1 MKNIFLKIKN
11 RKFVGRN
18 FIDEKKVSGGF
29 TLFVAMIVT
38 ALILSIGF
46 SIGNIVLK
54 EITLSSSGKESQIAF
69 YAADSI
75 SECALYWDRKDVD
88 GVSPIGISPFAT
100 DTPAVGPNI
109 IKCGTGVDGVTPGL
123 IGAFTQIYGNDAGAT
138 AAADALYATT
148 SFYASFQDV
157 GGDASIVACGKVT
170 ISKTPIKTTIDA
182 RGYNVGY
189 SGDSRTGSCNLTNPR
204 TVERGLR
211 VYY

>member
-1 MKNIFLKIKN
+1 MKNFLSKIKN
-11 RKFVGRN
+11 KGSGVEN
-18 FIDEKKVSGGF
+18 FKISQVKEGGF

-75 SECALYWDRKDVD
+75 SECAIFWDRKDANGVD
-88 GVSPIGISPFAT
+88 AIGISPFAT
-100 DTPAVGPNI
+100 DTPAFDPNAI
-109 IKCGTGVDGVTPGL
+109 RCGTGVDGVTPGKL
-123 IGAFTQIYGNDAGAT
+123 GAFTQDYGNDIGPT
-138 AAADALYATT
+138 AQADALYATT

-170 ISKTPIKTTIDA
+170 ISKTPSKTIIDA

-189 SGDSRTGSCNLTNPR
+189 SGDSVTGSCNLTNPR